1 MDHHSLTYTDTVDWL
16 FGLQFFGIKL
26 GLDNISSMAA
36 RWGSPHRAFPVVHIA
51 GTNGKGST
59 ASFIAAALTAAGY
72 RTGLYTSPHLED
84 FTERIRIDGV
94 PISSDDVVRYA
105 AALRPDVDALKAT
118 FFEVTTLMAFQYF
131 ADNGI
136 DVAVIETGMGGRL
149 DATNIVIPA
158 CSVITGVSFD
168 HTEYLGSRIEDIA
181 FEKAGIIKSGVPV
194 VSGTRDEAAAHV
206 IAQRA
211 AALGAPLLAVHWRG
225 RAEWTDF
232 HTMRCELS
240 GMEYPVV
247 LGLIGEHQAR
257 NAELALAA
265 LRSLREDGFV
275 QLTDEAIRDG
285 FRNVRTYSGLRGRLH
300 LLASD
305 PELVVDAGH
314 NPEGLRVML
323 DAWCA
328 LRPPAA
334 THAVFG
340 VMKSKD
346 HHEMIREIAARGF
359 ASVTFVQASTQDAQT
374 MDALLDAAGEQR
386 LQAVAAESVSQGVEA
401 ALAKAQGASVLLF
414 GSHYVLGEYFRA
426 LKEKTP
432 FRPQET

>member
-1 MDHHSLTYTDTVDWL
+1 
-16 FGLQFFGIKL
+16 
-26 GLDNISSMAA
+26 MAA
-36 RWGSPHRAFPVVHIA
+36 RWGNPHRAFPVVHIA

-105 AALRPDVDALKAT
+105 AALRPDVDALNAT

-131 ADNGI
+131 ADRSV

-149 DATNIVIPA
+149 DATNIVLPA
-158 CSVITGVSFD
+158 CSVITGVSLD
-168 HTEYLGSRIEDIA
+168 HTEYLGARIEDIA
-181 FEKAGIIKSGVPV
+181 SEKAGIIKSGVPV
-194 VSGTRDEAAAHV
+194 VSGTLDESAARV
-206 IAQRA
+206 IAERA
-211 AALGAPLLAVHWRG
+211 AALGAPLHTVHWRG

-232 HTMRCELS
+232 DAMRCELS
-240 GMEYPVV
+240 GMEYPVE

-265 LRSLREDGFV
+265 LRSLRADGFAK
-275 QLTDEAIRDG
+275 LMDNAIRDG
-285 FRNVRTYSGLRGRLH
+285 FRNVRAYSGLRGRLH
-300 LLASD
+300 RLGTE
-305 PELVVDAGH
+305 PELVLDAGH

-323 DAWCA
+323 DAWCV

-334 THAVFG
+334 THVVFG

-359 ASVTFVQASTQDAQT
+359 ASVTFVQASTQDAQS
-374 MDALLDAAGEQR
+374 MEALLDAAARQG
-386 LQAVAAESVSQGVEA
+386 LQATAAASVREGVEA
-401 ALAKAQGASVLLF
+401 ALAAAGGASVLLF
-414 GSHYVLGEYFRA
+414 GSHYVLGEHFRA

-432 FRPQET
+432 FRMKET

>member
-1 MDHHSLTYTDTVDWL
+1 MDHHTVTYTDTVDWL

-26 GLDNISSMAA
+26 GLDNITSMAA
-36 RWGSPHRAFPVVHIA
+36 RWGNPHRAFPVVHVA

-84 FTERIRIDGV
+84 FTERIRIDGTA
-94 PISSDDVVRYA
+94 ISSDDVVRYA
-105 AALRPDVDALKAT
+105 AALRPDVERLNAT
-118 FFEVTTLMAFQYF
+118 FFEVTTLMAFRYF
-131 ADNGI
+131 ADKRV

-149 DATNIVIPA
+149 DATNIVVPA
-158 CSVITGVSFD
+158 CSVITGVALD
-168 HTEYLGSRIEDIA
+168 HTEYLGSTIEAIA
-181 FEKAGIIKSGVPV
+181 FEKAGIIKRGVPV
-194 VSGTRDEAAAHV
+194 LSGTTDKNAARVIAEQAAACG
-206 IAQRA
+206 
-211 AALGAPLLAVHWRG
+211 AALVPVFWQG

-232 HTMRCELS
+232 DSMRCDL
-240 GMEYPVV
+240 GDMVYPVV
-247 LGLIGEHQAR
+247 LGLTGEHQAR
-257 NAELALAA
+257 NAALALAA
-265 LRSLREDGFV
+265 LRRLKEDGFD
-275 QLTDEAIRDG
+275 QLSDEAIRDG
-285 FRNVRTYSGLRGRLH
+285 FRNVRSYSGLRGRLH
-300 LLASD
+300 RLASD

-328 LRPPAA
+328 LRSAAA

-359 ASVTFVQASTQDAQT
+359 ASVTFVQAGAQDAQT
-374 MDALLDAAGEQR
+374 MEALLDAAGRQG
-386 LQAVAAESVSQGVEA
+386 LAAGSADTVHRGVEA
-401 ALAKAQGASVLLF
+401 ALARAHNNGSVLLF

-426 LKEKTP
+426 IRESG
-432 FRPQET
+432 